1 MKSVEETGRTVDEAV
16 AQALRKLEL
25 PRDRV
30 EVEVLEEGSRG
41 LLGILGSRPARVRVS
56 VRPQAVEQAREFME
70 NVVRVLGIAAKVSA
84 VQGAEALEVE
94 VEGEDVGALIGRRG
108 HSLDAWQYLVSLAA
122 NKGVERP
129 VRVLLDVAGYR
140 RRRKAAL
147 ENLARRTAE
156 RVKTRKRSVALEAMP
171 PAERRIIHLA
181 LQDDPDVIT
190 LSEGRDPY
198 RRVVISLRGR
208 EREARGP
215 QAGEEKE

>member
-1 MKSVEETGRTVDEAV
+1 
-16 AQALRKLEL
+16 
-25 PRDRV
+25 
-30 EVEVLEEGSRG
+30 
-41 LLGILGSRPARVRVS
+41 
-56 VRPQAVEQAREFME
+56 EQAREFME

-108 HSLDAWQYLVSLAA
+108 HSLDAWQYLVNLAA

>member
-56 VRPQAVEQAREFME
+56 VRPQAAEQAREFME

>member
-1 MKSVEETGRTVDEAV
+1 VKSVEETGRTVDEAV